1 MAKGIDLRLAAIV
14 STSISSLLDIC
25 GCIIRGQGKGTIQ
38 PLNSKRIRSR

>member
-25 GCIIRGQGKGTIQ
+25 GRIFGEQGKGTIQ